1 MTPLQEKWQ
10 QKMKELGTSF
20 WLETLKRNEQQKQEQ
35 LQKMLAYIH
44 FTGCRRQFLLAHFGE
59 EAQENPYCC
68 DNDGIEIA
76 GEEQLPEKKEA
87 HHWQERLIKIFKDI
101 N

>member
-1 MTPLQEKWQ
+1 MLLIFILQVVAD
-10 QKMKELGTSF
+10 
-20 WLETLKRNEQQKQEQ
+20 N
-35 LQKMLAYIH
+35 
-44 FTGCRRQFLLAHFGE
+44 FTGAFRRGSPG
-59 EAQENPYCC
+59 NPYCC